1 MLSSSTYQV
10 ERTVAAGSPRA
21 LAGFAPVAGA
31 AAAPSDHPWTMSAT
45 VIPTT
50 KRHALN
56 PAQRPEEA
64 VPR

>member
-1 MLSSSTYQV
+1 MLSRSDQV
-10 ERTVAAGSPRA
+10 ERTVAAGSSRA
-21 LAGFAPVAGA
+21 IAEYVPGVSGAPA
-31 AAAPSDHPWTMSAT
+31 AVGHVWTMPSA

-50 KRHALN
+50 KRHLN